1 MVCQDRD
8 GFVVNP
14 FTPETFSAIF
24 KLCENAESTTGHAKS
39 RKETLM
45 KIGIVG
51 GSGLDDPDIIGD
63 LRSHPCPTPY
73 GEITIKSGNLNG
85 MEIVFIPRHGSHH
98 QFSPTHINYRAN
110 IQALKDVNVTHII
123 ATNACGSLKEEI
135 GRSDFVIPSQFIDFT
150 KHRINTFHDDFSKGM
165 YHEVMAD
172 PFDKFLSDLLY
183 AVARD
188 LGFRIHKGKT
198 LVTIEGPRFSTRA
211 ESRMFI
217 QWGADIINMT
227 VATEAA
233 LAKEAGIAYAVIAM
247 STDYDCW
254 KEDEEMPVWQD
265 ILEIFNK
272 NVDNVKKIL
281 LETIRRLVQPE
292 SPERSAGT
300 PAINE
305 SPSYENIRDYI
316 KSKVR
321 SIPDWPIKGVIFRDI
336 TTLLQDP
343 LAFKEICSI
352 FYKRYVNEKIDK
364 IVGIDARGFLFG
376 SVLAYELGIGFIP
389 IRKKGKL
396 PYKTNSLSYSLEY
409 GEETIE
415 IHEDAI
421 LKGEKVVIV
430 DDLMA
435 TGGTIS
441 AAANLVDKLG
451 GNIFECAFVIELPDL
466 KGRDKLGNRKVFS
479 IISFEGE

>member
-1 MVCQDRD
+1 
-8 GFVVNP
+8 
-14 FTPETFSAIF
+14 
-24 KLCENAESTTGHAKS
+24 
-39 RKETLM
+39 M
-45 KIGIVG
+45 KIGIIG

-63 LRSHPCPTPY
+63 LRNHPCVTPY
-73 GEITIKSGNLNG
+73 GDITVKSGKLKG
-85 MEIVFIPRHGSHH
+85 VEIVFIPRHGSHH
-98 QFSPTHINYRAN
+98 QFSPTHVNYRAN
-110 IQALKDVNVTHII
+110 IQALKDLNVTHII
-123 ATNACGSLKEEI
+123 ATNACGSLKAEI
-135 GRSDFVIPSQFIDFT
+135 DRSDFVIPSQFIDFT
-150 KHRINTFHDDFSKGM
+150 RHRINTFHDDFSKGM
-165 YHEVMAD
+165 HHEVMAD
-172 PFDKFLSDLLY
+172 PFDSDLSDLLY
-183 AVARD
+183 TVGRD
-188 LGFRIHKGKT
+188 LGFRIHKDKT

-254 KEDEEMPVWQD
+254 KEDEEMPAWQE

-272 NVDNVKKIL
+272 NVDNVKEIL
-281 LETIRRLVQPE
+281 LGAIHRLSQLT
-292 SPERSAGT
+292 SPEPSAEIPDTDAGLM
-300 PAINE
+300 
-305 SPSYENIRDYI
+305 YDNIRDYI
-316 KSKVR
+316 KGKVR

-352 FYKRYVNEKIDK
+352 FYKRYAKEKIDK

-376 SVLAYELGIGFIP
+376 AVLAYELGIGFIP

-421 LKGEKVVIV
+421 QKGERVVII

-451 GNIFECAFVIELPDL
+451 GNIVECAFVIELPDL
-466 KGRDKLGNRKVFS
+466 KGREKLGNRKVFS
-479 IISFEGE
+479 IIAFEGE